1 MSANRPHL
9 TDLRGMDAAQV
20 AQLPADQLALLL
32 DEVGEIKAEAKRLAD
47 LLNDALHIRYGAAA
61 AALRQA
67 TNRDTGRVRIT
78 DNGFDVVADLVK
90 RVEWNQPLLA
100 DAVTT
105 IRGWGESAEDYVT
118 TEIRVPESRYTAWP
132 PRLRALFEPARTVAP
147 GRPSYAFER
156 RNG

>member
-1 MSANRPHL
+1 MPTNRPHL

-32 DEVGEIKAEAKRLAD
+32 DEVGEIKAEAKRLGD

-90 RVEWNQPLLA
+90 RVEWNQSLLA

-156 RNG
+156 RNA